1 MATTKRTKWS
11 EILADY
17 SERINEICGI
27 LSDDSRTMRIKRYK
41 GSFALSMDDGQ
52 IITQQIDEAD
62 LKSMISALW
71 LMAGETENGRNIAS
85 FFVLKLFN
93 DFHLA

>member
-1 MATTKRTKWS
+1 MK
-11 EILADY
+11 
-17 SERINEICGI
+17 
-27 LSDDSRTMRIKRYK
+27 IKRNK
-41 GSFALSMDDGQ
+41 GGFALSMDDGQ

-71 LMAGETENGRNIAS
+71 LMAGETETGRNIAS
-85 FFVLKLFN
+85 FFVLKMLN